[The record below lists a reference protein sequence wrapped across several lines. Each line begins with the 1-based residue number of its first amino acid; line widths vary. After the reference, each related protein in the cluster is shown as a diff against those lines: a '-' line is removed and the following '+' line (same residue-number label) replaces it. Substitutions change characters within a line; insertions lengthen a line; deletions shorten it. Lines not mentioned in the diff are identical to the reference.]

1 MDLCGLMDSLGHFMI
16 CPDRS
21 ALKQRGTERMEVVVL
36 KHMINNK
43 ITVIKSK
50 C

>member
-16 CPDRS
+16 CLDIS
-21 ALKQRGTERMEVVVL
+21 ALKQRGTERMEAVVL
-36 KHMINNK
+36 KYMINNK
-43 ITVIKSK
+43 ITIIKST